1 MKDTSKIARVSA
13 DILTEQFRQELP
25 HTPQVNPVINN
36 NAYELPES
44 TVSEVL
50 GKIEAI
56 SYDVQ
61 RQQLKDK
68 VIRQLVNKLRTL
80 TSMENVTRVEVID
93 ENGRSYTNH
102 HKSNTVELSLQDEQ
116 QTLKVFISKM

>member
-25 HTPQVNPVINN
+25 HTPQVKPVINN
-36 NAYELPES
+36 NAYELPEA

-50 GKIEAI
+50 TKIESI
-56 SYDVQ
+56 SYDLQ

-68 VIRQLVNKLRTL
+68 VILQLVLKLRSL
-80 TSMENVTRVEVID
+80 TSMDNVTRVEVID

-102 HKSNTVELSLQDEQ
+102 NKQRQRITYLHLN
-116 QTLKVFISKM
+116 I